1 MNFSLNR
8 SVRPVGSP
16 VSVAAWPCAI
26 AHQPA
31 SPPRRWRGGSNRG
44 FTLVEMLVAMAVTL
58 LLMAALGKGF
68 AYIGESIRDSR
79 VQVELT
85 NDLRDVTN
93 RLQEDLTRCTV
104 PMQPSREGSEPDGY
118 FMYYEGPVTD
128 ATSSLF
134 LSVNDPKN
142 PAPESRYGD
151 FDDYLAFTAVATGDN
166 WFTGMV
172 PRFIL
177 DQKTAEL
184 AGTAYNPNTL
194 TMNDPVMIRSKYAE
208 IVYFASPEYQAGL
221 QYVDV
226 DANGLPDRLRIHR
239 RVLLIRPDLNITT
252 GAQPP
257 RLPRLNAGSDWL
269 LGMAQ
274 LHQDCDLSL
283 RRVSTN
289 GIPDPAGAVAA
300 NSLADLA
307 KPHNRFAHVRVPGA
321 TVGLGNEYT
330 SMPIL
335 ALSPPAT
342 VLTSSTIAPPAMT
355 TSSQPVVTPD
365 RWSGFLRP
373 EFVLAGVRIG
383 EDVLVPSAVGFDI
396 KIFDPLAPVI
406 TTSTGV
412 VVSSSDP
419 AFRQALREVTSGTA
433 SVIQGDFVDLMYPVL
448 AGGSLRGWQPRS
460 PDRLTAQ
467 DAGFS
472 SPAVAATLVTPF
484 SGLVGI
490 GIPATAYQPSLYRSG
505 KVLVAG
511 SIQIFQPTWD
521 TFTQHYERDGLQQG
535 LGRWR
540 VADFGSPD
548 ANATGLDNSASG
560 SETSPPF
567 LASPEAIKVS
577 VRLEHRLNRQ
587 VRQLSIIHRDTK

>member
-1 MNFSLNR
+1 MNLNVSR
-8 SVRPVGSP
+8 NVRPMSGHLSACP
-16 VSVAAWPCAI
+16 
-26 AHQPA
+26 PA
-31 SPPRRWRGGSNRG
+31 SRRPGVARG

-68 AYIGESIRDSR
+68 GYIGESIRDSR

-104 PMQPSREGSEPDGY
+104 PMQPSRDEHEPDGY
-118 FMYYEGPVTD
+118 FLYYEGPVTD

-142 PAPESRYGD
+142 PTPESRYGD
-151 FDDYLAFTAVATGDN
+151 FDDYLAFTAVATGDS

-184 AGTAYNPNTL
+184 AGSAYNPDPA

-208 IVYFASPEYQAGL
+208 IVYFASPEYEAGL

-252 GAQPP
+252 GAQSP

-269 LGMAQ
+269 VGMAA
-274 LHQDCDLSL
+274 LHQQCDLSL

-289 GIPDPAGAVAA
+289 GIPDSAGMVAA
-300 NSLADLA
+300 NSLADLSKA
-307 KPHNRFAHVRVPGA
+307 HNRFAHVRVPGG

-335 ALSPPAT
+335 ALSPPPT

-355 TSSQPVVTPD
+355 TTSQPVVTPD

-373 EFVLAGVRIG
+373 EFVLAGARIG
-383 EDVLVPSAVGFDI
+383 EDVLVPSAVGFDL

-406 TTSTGV
+406 TTSQGV

-419 AFRQALREVTSGTA
+419 GFRQALMAVPSPPAPSG
-433 SVIQGDFVDLMYPVL
+433 VIQGDFVDLMYPVL
-448 AGGSLRGWQPRS
+448 AGGSLRGWQPRM
-460 PDRLTAQ
+460 PDRLSVQ
-467 DAGFS
+467 DAGLTR
-472 SPAVAATLVTPF
+472 PAELTPLLTPF
-484 SGLVGI
+484 SGLVGF
-490 GIPATAYQPSLYRSG
+490 GNPANSYQPSLYRSG

-511 SIQIFQPTWD
+511 NIQIFQPTWD

-540 VADFGSPD
+540 VADFGTPD
-548 ANATGLDNSASG
+548 AGQNGLDNSGGG

-587 VRQLSIIHRDTK
+587 VRQLSIVHRDTK

>member
-1 MNFSLNR
+1 MNLNVNRNVR
-8 SVRPVGSP
+8 STSGLVPSCP
-16 VSVAAWPCAI
+16 
-26 AHQPA
+26 PA
-31 SPPRRWRGGSNRG
+31 NRRRGDSRG

-104 PMQPSREGSEPDGY
+104 PLQPSRDEHEPDGY
-118 FMYYEGPVTD
+118 FLYYEGPVTD

-151 FDDYLAFTAVATGDN
+151 FDDYLAFTAVATGDS

-177 DQKTAEL
+177 DQKTAAL
-184 AGTAYNPNTL
+184 AGNSSYTPDPA

-208 IVYFASPEYQAGL
+208 IVYFASPEYEAGL

-269 LGMAQ
+269 LGMAA
-274 LHQDCDLSL
+274 LHQQCDLSL

-289 GIPDPAGAVAA
+289 GIPDAAGLVAA

-307 KPHNRFAHVRVPGA
+307 KPHNRFAHVRVPGG

-342 VLTSSTIAPPAMT
+342 VLTVVGQTVAPVDASSA
-355 TSSQPVVTPD
+355 VVTPAN
-365 RWSGFLRP
+365 WSGFLRP
-373 EFVLAGVRIG
+373 EFVLSGARIG
-383 EDVLVPSAVGFDI
+383 EDVLVPSAVGFDL
-396 KIFDPLAPVI
+396 KVFDPLAPVI
-406 TTSTGV
+406 TTSQGV
-412 VVSSSDP
+412 VVSSGDP
-419 AFRQALREVTSGTA
+419 GFRQALSAVPDPPAVSG
-433 SVIQGDFVDLMYPVL
+433 VIQGDFVDLMYPVL
-448 AGGSLRGWQPRS
+448 AGGSLRGWQPRM

-467 DAGFS
+467 DAGLTR
-472 SPAVAATLVTPF
+472 PVELAPLLTPF
-484 SGLVGI
+484 SGLVGF
-490 GIPATAYQPSLYRSG
+490 GNPANSYQPSLYRSG

-511 SIQIFQPTWD
+511 NIQIFQPTWD
-521 TFTQHYERDGLQQG
+521 TFTHHYERDGLQQG

-540 VADFGSPD
+540 VADFGTPD
-548 ANATGLDNSASG
+548 AGANGLDNSGGG

-587 VRQLSIIHRDTK
+587 VRQLSIVHRDTK

>member
-1 MNFSLNR
+1 MRPRMNLNVNR
-8 SVRPVGSP
+8 NVRPMSGR
-16 VSVAAWPCAI
+16 VSSYPR
-26 AHQPA
+26 A
-31 SPPRRWRGGSNRG
+31 SRWRAGSRG

-68 AYIGESIRDSR
+68 AFIGESIRDSR

-104 PMQPSREGSEPDGY
+104 PMQPSREGSEPAGY
-118 FMYYEGPVTD
+118 FMVYEGPVTD

-134 LSVNDPKN
+134 LSVADPKN

-151 FDDYLAFTAVATGDN
+151 FDDYLAFTAVATGDS

-307 KPHNRFAHVRVPGA
+307 KPHNRFAHVRVPGGA
-321 TVGLGNEYT
+321 VGLGNEYT

-355 TSSQPVVTPD
+355 TTSQPVVTPD

-373 EFVLAGVRIG
+373 EFVLAGARIG
-383 EDVLVPSAVGFDI
+383 EDVLVPSAVGFDL

-419 AFRQALREVTSGTA
+419 AFRQALREVSSGTA
-433 SVIQGDFVDLMYPVL
+433 SVMQGDFVDLMYPVL

-467 DAGFS
+467 DAALP
-472 SPAVAATLVTPF
+472 SPYLLTPF
-484 SGLVGI
+484 SGLVGF
-490 GIPATAYQPSLYRSG
+490 GTPANSYQPSLYRSG
-505 KVLVAG
+505 KILLVGSPG

-540 VADFGSPD
+540 VADFGTPD
-548 ANATGLDNSASG
+548 ANATGLDNSAGG